1 MRLYFSAGPW
11 RQLIMCATGGR
22 PFFVAGAPQVAP
34 LTERSDWQLGDIAV
48 DKSGL
53 SEEQCSL
60 LGQAWAEVAAM
71 EHASIASF
79 ARFVLQ
85 LMTMGAPA
93 LLIEQSQRAL
103 ADEIVHARACY
114 GLASAY
120 LGRAVGPDCLSLAGA
135 ALDESFEQ
143 SVIAAVREGC
153 IGETLAAI
161 EAAEL
166 AAHCE
171 EPTTREILRQIAE
184 DEARHA
190 QLAWQFVSWALANG
204 SQELRSAVQQE
215 FERAV
220 NAFEL
225 PNAASTTNDEW
236 FASRG
241 IMAPSSRRALQ
252 ARAMTD
258 VIAPCAA
265 EVLSETQSLTPRRG
279 GACPARSG
287 AGV

>member
-1 MRLYFSAGPW
+1 
-11 RQLIMCATGGR
+11 
-22 PFFVAGAPQVAP
+22 VAP
-34 LTERSDWQLGDIAV
+34 LTARSDWQLGDIAV

-53 SEEQCSL
+53 SDAQCSL
-60 LGQAWAEVAAM
+60 LGQQWAEVAAM

-79 ARFVLQ
+79 ARFALQ
-85 LMTMGAPA
+85 LLAAGAPA
-93 LLIEQSQRAL
+93 SLVEQSQRAMG
-103 ADEIVHARACY
+103 DEVVHARACY

-120 LGRAVGPDCLSLAGA
+120 LGHAVGPDRLLLGGA
-135 ALDESFEQ
+135 TLDESFGQ

-166 AAHCE
+166 AAHCD
-171 EPTTREILRQIAE
+171 EPTTRTILCQIAE
-184 DEARHA
+184 DESRHA
-190 QLAWQFVSWALANG
+190 ALAWQFVSWALANG
-204 SQELRSAVQQE
+204 GAQLRRLVQQE

-265 EVLSETQSLTPRRG
+265 EVLRETRSLAPRRG